1 MKTSKLS
8 GSHQIPQLLTLRSSK
23 QMEDK
28 ISELIFLW
36 HSSERREDSDSMVPQ
51 PNVKNMTRLVQKH
64 ALSLNEVEWE

>member
-1 MKTSKLS
+1 
-8 GSHQIPQLLTLRSSK
+8 
-23 QMEDK
+23 MEDR

-51 PNVKNMTRLVQKH
+51 TNVKNMTRLVQKH